1 MISPFYT
8 HLVFLHI
15 VIIQE
20 HTKEVCNMIERPYN
34 YPPPYHGSPYNFYQN
49 SPQPQQNYAQMYDN
63 YNANFQTPFEMYAK
77 PKQPMNWHPYGQS
90 MGGSFNTPP
99 KNNLL
104 YYFQDNNG
112 EMDLDK
118 MLSTAGQIAN
128 TFQQVS
134 PVVKQVGSIMKQFR

>member
-1 MISPFYT
+1 MF
-8 HLVFLHI
+8 
-15 VIIQE
+15 
-20 HTKEVCNMIERPYN
+20 ERPYN
-34 YPPPYHGSPYNFYQN
+34 YTPPYNGNPYNFYQN
-49 SPQPQQNYAQMYDN
+49 NTQPLHNYKQMYNN
-63 YNANFQTPFEMYAK
+63 YNTNFQTPFEMYAK

-90 MGGSFNTPP
+90 IGGTFNTPP

>member
-1 MISPFYT
+1 MF
-8 HLVFLHI
+8 
-15 VIIQE
+15 
-20 HTKEVCNMIERPYN
+20 ERPYN
-34 YPPPYHGSPYNFYQN
+34 YMPSYHGNPYIFHQNTQQQNHASQMYQN
-49 SPQPQQNYAQMYDN
+49 
-63 YNANFQTPFEMYAK
+63 YNKNFQTPFEIYSK
-77 PKQPMNWHPYGQS
+77 PKQPMGWPPYAQS
-90 MGGSFNTPP
+90 IGGSFNAPP

-134 PVVKQVGSIMKQFR
+134 PVVKQVGSMMKQFR